1 MGKHN
6 HVGRRLPIYA
16 VVLSVLTIAFTA
28 CSTDTGYEPP
38 ANSAPPKISDS
49 ASSDADSSVSEDVSG
64 ETDTP
69 AEEEPDTAPQF
80 SAEGG
85 FYEEL
90 FTLTLSSEPGNV
102 IYYTTDGSDPRTS
115 STAIKYTKGI
125 TIYNN
130 TSQPNVYSAVR
141 DIALGGYEP
150 PQFNV
155 DKGITIR
162 AVSEFPDGTFGD
174 VATSSYFVGKEAA
187 YYSSMKVVSMVTDS
201 KYLFHPDTGAYMV
214 GSKYYEWKNSEDYV
228 PYDTGDVA
236 NPTNYN
242 TSGRET
248 EFPVSVQVIENGKA
262 VYTTDVGARLSG
274 NWSRGHAQKSFRLYA
289 RKEYGDGKM
298 RFAFFDELTD
308 VNGKTIETFDKVT
321 IRNGGNDYQELH
333 FRDALYHNLTKDL
346 AFDVMASEP
355 CILFINGEF
364 WGFYM
369 IREKTDGDYI
379 ESHYGIPKDDV
390 AIIKNS
396 EIEEGSEEDLEEFRQ
411 FCIWA
416 ATADMTDAS
425 NYKRF
430 CDLMDVQSLMD
441 YVTVETYLNNNDW
454 ANDVSNNWQVWHA
467 RTVNPDLPKAD
478 GKWRFILYDT
488 EFSTGLYGSEGTRY
502 NYDLLNR
509 MSAGEEEFNIPN
521 IVRNLAGNEE
531 FRNAFYDNYLHIMET
546 CFDPDTV
553 QKEIDRYA
561 AAYGTVAKDT
571 FFRFGLDWAAWS
583 FDNEVEELKNY
594 FGRRPKYAKR
604 YLNTF
609 CGVENTDTKSFS
621 ENQIQETTTWRYYG
635 DATFF
640 ADASDNSFHVSVPH
654 YYENR
659 WDIQSQAGDI
669 TLEQGCEYRLT
680 FDASSSTS
688 SEIRIFFNRHDGWG
702 WPECWR
708 ADVTLT
714 PELSSYELRFI
725 MEAQTED
732 DWQFCL
738 NFGKCTGDF
747 VFKNVSLTRVN

>member
-1 MGKHN
+1 
-6 HVGRRLPIYA
+6 
-16 VVLSVLTIAFTA
+16 
-28 CSTDTGYEPP
+28 
-38 ANSAPPKISDS
+38 
-49 ASSDADSSVSEDVSG
+49 
-64 ETDTP
+64 
-69 AEEEPDTAPQF
+69 
-80 SAEGG
+80 
-85 FYEEL
+85 
-90 FTLTLSSEPGNV
+90 
-102 IYYTTDGSDPRTS
+102 
-115 STAIKYTKGI
+115 
-125 TIYNN
+125 
-130 TSQPNVYSAVR
+130 
-141 DIALGGYEP
+141 
-150 PQFNV
+150 
-155 DKGITIR
+155 
-162 AVSEFPDGTFGD
+162 
-174 VATSSYFVGKEAA
+174 
-187 YYSSMKVVSMVTDS
+187 
-201 KYLFHPDTGAYMV
+201 
-214 GSKYYEWKNSEDYV
+214 
-228 PYDTGDVA
+228 
-236 NPTNYN
+236 
-242 TSGRET
+242 
-248 EFPVSVQVIENGKA
+248 
-262 VYTTDVGARLSG
+262 
-274 NWSRGHAQKSFRLYA
+274 
-289 RKEYGDGKM
+289 
-298 RFAFFDELTD
+298 
-308 VNGKTIETFDKVT
+308 
-321 IRNGGNDYQELH
+321 
-333 FRDALYHNLTKDL
+333 
-346 AFDVMASEP
+346 
-355 CILFINGEF
+355 
-364 WGFYM
+364 
-369 IREKTDGDYI
+369 
-379 ESHYGIPKDDV
+379 
-390 AIIKNS
+390 
-396 EIEEGSEEDLEEFRQ
+396 
-411 FCIWA
+411 
-416 ATADMTDAS
+416 
-425 NYKRF
+425 
-430 CDLMDVQSLMD
+430 MDVQSLMD

-454 ANDVSNNWQVWHA
+454 ANGVSNNWQVWHA

-521 IVRNLAGNEE
+521 IMRNLASNEE

-561 AAYGTVAKDT
+561 AAYGTVVKDT

-583 FDNEVEELKNY
+583 FDNEVEELKKY

-609 CGVENTDTKSFS
+609 CGVENTDTESFS

-640 ADASDNSFHVSVPH
+640 ADASDNSFHVSVPR

-708 ADVTLT
+708 ADVTLN